1 VSDITPLPGASE
13 RLRQAGGK
21 FPRPRG
27 RPRKGSALAAQGS
40 VPAPS
45 PPLMRVP
52 EAGVPE
58 RCPPRLLGL
67 DDAAAYLGVKRGIA
81 LCRRVLI
88 DRRDLDTLIDR
99 SRETSS

>member
-1 VSDITPLPGASE
+1 
-13 RLRQAGGK
+13 
-21 FPRPRG
+21 
-27 RPRKGSALAAQGS
+27 
-40 VPAPS
+40 
-45 PPLMRVP
+45 MRVP

-67 DDAAAYLGVKRGIA
+67 DDAAAYLGVKRGVVRDLIDTRKLPRIA